1 MQFKE
6 GRKFYKVY
14 LFNGIMKQDEASTDD
29 IVVRICEVRAN
40 GYSRFQYTEYD
51 NGEPKTTLWCDRDKF
66 GNVIATRYGKSMMM
80 EELDIRLAIEKFAEH
95 SRKQLASYEE
105 KAARERKWMDIL
117 GKISQG

>member
-14 LFNGIMKQDEASTDD
+14 LFVDVLEKDEVSTDD
-29 IVVRICEVRAN
+29 LVVRTCQVRSD
-40 GYSRFQYTEYD
+40 GYSRFQYTEYMD
-51 NGEPKTTLWCDRDKF
+51 GDAKSTVWTDRDKF
-66 GNVIATRYGKSMMM
+66 GNVVVTRYGKSVMM
-80 EELDIRLAIEKFAEH
+80 EKLDIPKAIEMFAEH